1 MGKIKVLPGE
11 KDPKFVVLP
20 FGGEAAVED
29 RMDEI
34 WAEKAIKEHEK
45 EKHHEYKTLDD
56 LKELL
61 AKKEA
66 EEKSKK

>member
-1 MGKIKVLPGE
+1 MGKDKLQPDERFGW
-11 KDPKFVVLP
+11 P
-20 FGGEAAVED
+20 FGDEETVED